1 MSLPITLRA
10 RHILPISGEAI
21 EDGWLRIERGRIVA
35 IGRRKPPG
43 PVQDVG
49 PAIILP
55 GLINAHTH
63 LEFSDLS
70 APLSGAGG
78 LPAWIE
84 RIVALRRLRP
94 DGQTEALR
102 LESAID
108 AGLYESALA
117 GVTGIGEIA
126 TALGPCAYRGKG
138 GPRLRVYREA
148 IGLSPAAI
156 VRASSS
162 LVRDCKHLS
171 QGSVAAGISPH
182 APYSV
187 AAPLGIQLISTSRT
201 LGLPIA
207 MHQAESREEAELLA
221 TGGGPL
227 RSMLENLGAWPT
239 LTPPTLLS
247 AADWITLVA
256 KAPRGLIVHGTF
268 LGDDRR
274 GAALARL
281 SRHRDRLCVV
291 VCPRT
296 FVSLSKRGCSR
307 GDRHRQSRIQSRSL
321 GLGRMPPDCRCRTR
335 QPNRGINHGHP
346 QRRVGTHARASLGH
360 PRAKSACR
368 PSHLD
373 ADGAPSRSVPS
384 SARPDHLCHG
394 HAAQWKNYYAV
405 KRSFGTVADL
415 AGFFSGM

>member
-187 AAPLGIQLISTSRT
+187 AATLGTQLISTSRT

-207 MHQAESREEAELLA
+207 MHLAESREEAELLA

-296 FVSLSKRGCSR
+296 TALLSGVLPPLSLF
-307 GDRHRQSRIQSRSL
+307 QSE
-321 GLGRMPPDCRCRTR
+321 GV
-335 QPNRGINHGHP
+335 
-346 QRRVGTHARASLGH
+346 RVAIGTDSRASNPDLSVL
-360 PRAKSACR
+360 AECR
-368 PSHLD
+368 RIVD
-373 ADGAPSRSVPS
+373 AGLVSPIEALTMATRNGAWALMQEHRSGILALSRP
-384 SARPDHLCHG
+384 
-394 HAAQWKNYYAV
+394 
-405 KRSFGTVADL
+405 ADL
-415 AGFFSGM
+415 VILMPTGHHPDPYQAALDPTTSVMATLRNGKTITP

>member
-21 EDGWLRIERGRIVA
+21 EDGWLRIERGRMVA

-43 PVQDVG
+43 PVQDLG
-49 PAIILP
+49 PAIVLP
-55 GLINAHTH
+55 GLVNAHTH
-63 LEFSDLS
+63 LEFSDLR

-84 RIVALRRLRP
+84 RIVALRRSRL
-94 DGQTEALR
+94 DGQPEATR
-102 LESAID
+102 LQAAID
-108 AGLYESALA
+108 TGLCESALA

-126 TALGPCAYRGKG
+126 TTLAPRAYRGNG

-156 VRASSS
+156 VRAHSS
-162 LVRDCKHLS
+162 LMRDCKQIS
-171 QGSVAAGISPH
+171 QGSVGAGISPH
-182 APYSV
+182 SPYSV
-187 AAPLGIQLISTSRT
+187 AAALGTKLISTSRT

-207 MHQAESREEAELLA
+207 MHLAESREEAEFLA

-227 RSMLENLGAWPT
+227 RSMLDNLGAWPAAT
-239 LTPPTLLS
+239 LPTLLS
-247 AADWITLVA
+247 AADWITLLA
-256 KAPRGLIVHGTF
+256 KAPRGMIIHGTF

-296 FVSLSKRGCSR
+296 TALLSGVLPPLSLF
-307 GDRHRQSRIQSRSL
+307 QSE
-321 GLGRMPPDCRCRTR
+321 GV
-335 QPNRGINHGHP
+335 
-346 QRRVGTHARASLGH
+346 RVAIGTDSRASNPDLSVL
-360 PRAKSACR
+360 AECR
-368 PSHLD
+368 RIVD
-373 ADGAPSRSVPS
+373 AGLVSPIEALTMATRNGAWALMQEHRCGILAPG
-384 SARPDHLCHG
+384 RP
-394 HAAQWKNYYAV
+394 
-405 KRSFGTVADL
+405 ADL
-415 AGFFSGM
+415 AILMPTANHPDPYQAALDPTTSVIATLRNGKAITP